1 MDIYVGNLPFK
12 TESSQVQELFE
23 GYGEVSAVKIIMDQ
37 MTGRSKGFG
46 FVTMENDEEARKAI
60 EELNGYDLDGKNLT
74 VNEARPREG
83 GSGGGRSSG
92 GGGGY
97 NRGGGGGGGYSGGG
111 GGGYKSGG
119 GGGYGG
125 GSRSGGGGYG
135 SGGGGGR
142 DGGRGGDR
150 DRDKGGDSG
159 YDRNKRW

>member
-23 GYGEVSAVKIIMDQ
+23 GYGEVSSVKIIMDQ

-46 FVTMENDEEARKAI
+46 FVTMENEEEARKAI

-83 GSGGGRSSG
+83 GSGGGRSG
-92 GGGGY
+92 GGGF
-97 NRGGGGGGGYSGGG
+97 NRGGGGGYSGGG
-111 GGGYKSGG
+111 GGGYKSG

-142 DGGRGGDR
+142 EGGRGGDR
-150 DRDKGGDSG
+150 DRDRDSG